1 MQPSAQC
8 AHVEQGVA
16 GVDNARGAG
25 FTRMDDAWQ
34 TCIKG
39 MFEWVKSHQEYQDK
53 HFKEDWDATK

>member
-16 GVDNARGAG
+16 GVDNARGGG
-25 FTRMDDAWQ
+25 FTRMDDAWR
-34 TCIKG
+34 TWIKG
-39 MFEWVKSHQEYQDK
+39 MFKWVENQQEYQEK